1 MIGKEES
8 LKISKDQ
15 VMNLCEQLGLNG
27 HITLFLDYRN
37 NYNIGRFI
45 REYHLSCLFQMISFH
60 MTI

>member
-1 MIGKEES
+1 MTVI
-8 LKISKDQ
+8 KDQ

-27 HITLFLDYRN
+27 HIILFLDYRN